1 MSQYR
6 QGSECLSLSEV
17 CLEKT
22 KDVHATKCQS
32 QNNSLFVKLTHP
44 IGLSLHKSSGLNFA
58 IFAT

>member
-22 KDVHATKCQS
+22 KDLHATKCQS
-32 QNNSLFVKLTHP
+32 QNNSLFVKLTQ
-44 IGLSLHKSSGLNFA
+44 A
-58 IFAT
+58 